1 MVGPDLFGW
10 TPSANGILEHL
21 RVLDLG
27 DNPGLLNA
35 DIDAVGTLEL
45 WEL

>member
-1 MVGPDLFGW
+1 MVGLNLFGW
-10 TPSANGILEHL
+10 TYVLNGVQEHL

-27 DNPGLLNA
+27 DNPGIA
-35 DIDAVGTLEL
+35 DEYLDGVAVMKL